1 MNVIMCSFSEFT
13 DVIKRKKRE
22 LSFGWFFI
30 NLQSIW
36 KAMLYVY
43 IYICIHYIHIYI
55 YIIYNY
61 ILH

>member
-1 MNVIMCSFSEFT
+1 MNIIMCSFSEFT

-30 NLQSIW
+30 NLQPIW

-55 YIIYNY
+55 IYNY

>member
-13 DVIKRKKRE
+13 DVIKRKKSE

-30 NLQSIW
+30 NLQPIW

-43 IYICIHYIHIYI
+43 IYMYTLHTYI
-55 YIIYNY
+55 YY
-61 ILH
+61 I

>member
-30 NLQSIW
+30 NLQPIW
-36 KAMLYVY
+36 KAMLYV
-43 IYICIHYIHIYI
+43 CIYI
-55 YIIYNY
+55 YMYTLHTYIYY
-61 ILH
+61 I